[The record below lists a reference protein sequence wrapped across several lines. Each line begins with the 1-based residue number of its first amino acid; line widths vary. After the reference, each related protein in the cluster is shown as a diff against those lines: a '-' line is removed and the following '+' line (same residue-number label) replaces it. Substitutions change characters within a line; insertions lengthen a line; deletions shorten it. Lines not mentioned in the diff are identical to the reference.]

1 MPSRALIPN
10 TRMNHPRI
18 LIAEETL
25 SAICPGICA
34 SRKVPN
40 IGEINPVTDIK
51 VWNVAIQADLY

>member
-1 MPSRALIPN
+1 
-10 TRMNHPRI
+10 MNHPRI